1 MSADTPAIDDV
12 TTDGLEEQSRF
23 IRGLL
28 FGIAFSLPVWG
39 AIIAAVRFVVV

>member
-23 IRGLL
+23 FRGLL
-28 FGIAFSLPVWG
+28 FGVAFSVPLWG
-39 AIIAAVRFVVV
+39 GIIVAVRLLA